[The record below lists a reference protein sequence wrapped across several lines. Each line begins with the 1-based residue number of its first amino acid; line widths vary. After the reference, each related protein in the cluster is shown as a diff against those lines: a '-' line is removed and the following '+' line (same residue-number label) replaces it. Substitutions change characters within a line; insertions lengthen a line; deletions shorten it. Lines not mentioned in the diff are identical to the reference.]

1 MFIQYDFLLTL
12 KIRMVGVTKEGRLC
26 YKYRDGQVRVLV
38 PTNPL
43 ARVAKPV
50 SENIFS
56 KKR

>member
-1 MFIQYDFLLTL
+1 MQSSKLALSTTPI
-12 KIRMVGVTKEGRLC
+12 VGVTKEGRLC

-50 SENIFS
+50 LENIFS

>member
-1 MFIQYDFLLTL
+1 MQSSKLALPITP
-12 KIRMVGVTKEGRLC
+12 MVGVTKEGRLC

-50 SENIFS
+50 LENIFS